1 MSYTVTL
8 PRIGTAGAWRAA
20 ARAGASNGI
29 APEAIDWR
37 FEGDPAGLFEGA
49 PLPAPTSAL
58 TVPKAFVQLADGAV
72 WHADP
77 ARFAL
82 LYEGL
87 LRIQRTPALLRDP
100 GDAGMAKLRGMQKNV
115 ARCIHKLHAFVRF
128 RELPSDDRP
137 RFAAWFEPTHHSIEP
152 GTPFFARRFGDM
164 DWMIATPDVTA
175 RFEGGK
181 LSFHPGQ
188 PKPDLPDDAHEDLW
202 TQYYRSIF
210 NPARVKVSA
219 MCSEMPRKYWKNMPE
234 TRIIPELLASAEG
247 RVREMQ
253 EAAPTLPPLYA
264 RRIAER
270 RAPPRVSEP
279 MADLFT
285 EQLTREDLIIRAEA
299 VPAEDG
305 YGRMVLGTGPMPAP
319 LMVVGEQPGDV
330 EDREGRPF
338 VGPAGQMFDRA
349 AQTAGLKRDNAY
361 VTNAVKRFK
370 YVQRGKRRLHQ
381 SPDRDDIAHGRWWLE
396 MEEQLVKPKLILSL
410 GGTAAEVL
418 TGDRKGLL
426 KRRGQVEEGRFGPT
440 FLTVHPAYILRLPSP
455 EQKAE
460 EEARFTEDLAKAH
473 ALLIG

>member
-1 MSYTVTL
+1 
-8 PRIGTAGAWRAA
+8 
-20 ARAGASNGI
+20 
-29 APEAIDWR
+29 
-37 FEGDPAGLFEGA
+37 
-49 PLPAPTSAL
+49 
-58 TVPKAFVQLADGAV
+58 VPKAFGKLADGAV

-77 ARFAL
+77 ERFAL

-87 LRIQRTPALLRDP
+87 LRIQRTPALARDP
-100 GDAGMAKLRGMQKNV
+100 GDPGMAKLRGMQKNV

-128 RELPSDDRP
+128 RELPSDGRP
-137 RFAAWFEPTHHSIEP
+137 RFAAWFEPTHHSVEP

-164 DWMIATPDVTA
+164 DWTIATPVVTA
-175 RFEGGK
+175 RCVDGT
-181 LSFHPGQ
+181 LTFHPGET
-188 PKPDLPDDAHEDLW
+188 KPNLPEDAHEDLW
-202 TQYYRSIF
+202 TEYYRNIF

-234 TRIIPELLASAEG
+234 TRIIPELLATAES
-247 RVREMQ
+247 RVREMR

-264 RRIAER
+264 QRIAER
-270 RAPPRVSEP
+270 RSPARVQDP

-285 EQLTREDLIIRAEA
+285 ETLTYNELKARADA

-305 YGRMVLGTGPMPAP
+305 YGRMVLGEGPLDAR

-330 EDREGRPF
+330 EDQQGRPF

-349 AQTAGLKRDNAY
+349 ATEVGLERQNAY

-370 YVQRGKRRLHQ
+370 YVQRGKRRIHQ

-426 KRRGQVEEGRFGPT
+426 KRRGQLEEGRFGPT

-455 EQKAE
+455 DQKAE
-460 EEARFTEDLAKAH
+460 AQARFTEDLSRAMEILDGK
-473 ALLIG
+473 